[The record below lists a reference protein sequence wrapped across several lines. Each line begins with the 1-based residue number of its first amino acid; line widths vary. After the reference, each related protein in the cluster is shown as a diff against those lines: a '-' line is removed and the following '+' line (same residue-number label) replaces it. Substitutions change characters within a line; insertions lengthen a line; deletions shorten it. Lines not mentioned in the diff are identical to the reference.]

1 MGRVFEKRKH
11 VMFARFDRMSKGF
24 TRIGK
29 EISMAVKQ
37 NGPLP
42 ENNPR
47 LRMAMQAAKA
57 INMPKDRVEAA
68 IKRASSKDES
78 DLEEI
83 AYHGKAPHG
92 IVLIIEC
99 ATNNTTR
106 TVSNLRTFF
115 NRGGGEL
122 GKMGANDY
130 FFEHKGVFRIK
141 GHGIDT
147 DELELEGIDFGLDE
161 LMVDGD
167 ELLLY
172 TIFSDY
178 GTMQKFIEDKNFTIV
193 SAEKQR
199 IPNNT
204 VDLSEGEANEVL
216 ELIEKIEA
224 DDDIQHVYHNLA

>member
-11 VMFARFDRMSKGF
+11 TMFARFDRMSKGF

-29 EISMAVKQ
+29 EIVMAVKQ

-83 AYHGKAPHG
+83 TYHAKAPHS
-92 IVLIIEC
+92 IALIIEC

-106 TVSNLRTFF
+106 TVSNLRTMFS
-115 NRGGGEL
+115 RGGGEL
-122 GKMGANDY
+122 SKMGANDY
-130 FFEHKGVFRIK
+130 LFEHKGVFRIK
-141 GHGIDT
+141 GQGIDT

-161 LMVDGD
+161 VLVDGD

-172 TIFSDY
+172 TNFNDY
-178 GTMQKFIEDKNFTIV
+178 GTVQKFIEDKNYTIIT
-193 SAEKQR
+193 AEKER

-204 VDLSEGEANEVL
+204 VDLTEDQAREVL
-216 ELIEKIEA
+216 EFIEKIEA
-224 DDDIQHVYHNLA
+224 DDDVQHVYHNLA

>member
-11 VMFARFDRMSKGF
+11 VMFARFDKMSKGF

-47 LRMAMQAAKA
+47 LRIAMQAAKA

-83 AYHGKAPHG
+83 TYHGKAPHG

-122 GKMGANDY
+122 AKMGANDY
-130 FFEHKGVFRIK
+130 LFDHKGVFRIK
-141 GHGIDT
+141 GQGIDT
-147 DELELEGIDFGLDE
+147 DELELEGIDFGLE
-161 LMVDGD
+161 EVMVDGD

-172 TIFSDY
+172 TSFSDY
-178 GTMQKFIEDKNFTIV
+178 GLMQKFIEYKNYTII
-193 SAEKQR
+193 SATKY
-199 IPNNT
+199 
-204 VDLSEGEANEVL
+204 LSL
-216 ELIEKIEA
+216 
-224 DDDIQHVYHNLA
+224 

>member
-11 VMFARFDRMSKGF
+11 VMFARFDKMSKGF

-47 LRMAMQAAKA
+47 LRIAMQAAKA

-83 AYHGKAPHG
+83 TYHGKAPHG

-106 TVSNLRTFF
+106 TVSNLRTLF

-122 GKMGANDY
+122 AKMGANDY
-130 FFEHKGVFRIK
+130 LFEHKGVFRIK
-141 GHGIDT
+141 GQGIDT
-147 DELELEGIDFGLDE
+147 DELELEGIDFGLE
-161 LMVDGD
+161 EVMVDGD

-172 TIFSDY
+172 TSFSDY
-178 GTMQKFIEDKNFTIV
+178 GTMQKFIEDKNYTIV

-199 IPNNT
+199 IPNST
-204 VDLSEGEANEVL
+204 VDLSEEQANEVL
-216 ELIEKIEA
+216 ELVEKIEA